1 MQITAVICLA
11 AARIIPVWVICFI
24 IIKEA
29 TMIVAGSVLY
39 LKKFVVHSN
48 WYGKC
53 ATVLFYTVIFA
64 MILFPDMSI
73 ALKNGMLA
81 FLVLVLILAAVGYL
95 IKLIDPK
102 DGEIY
107 EKKSNKL

>member
-1 MQITAVICLA
+1 
-11 AARIIPVWVICFI
+11 
-24 IIKEA
+24 
-29 TMIVAGSVLY
+29 MIVAGSVLY

-53 ATVLFYTVIFA
+53 ATILFYTVIFA

-73 ALKNGMLA
+73 AVKNGMLA
-81 FLVLVLILAAVGYL
+81 FLVLILILAAVGYL

>member
-1 MQITAVICLA
+1 
-11 AARIIPVWVICFI
+11 
-24 IIKEA
+24 
-29 TMIVAGSVLY
+29 
-39 LKKFVVHSN
+39 
-48 WYGKC
+48 
-53 ATVLFYTVIFA
+53 

-102 DGEIY
+102 DSEIY

>member
-29 TMIVAGSVLY
+29 TTIVAGSVLY

-48 WYGKC
+48 CYGKC
-53 ATVLFYTVIFA
+53 ATILFYTVIFA

-73 ALKNGMLA
+73 AVKNGMLA
-81 FLVLVLILAAVGYL
+81 FLVLILILAAVGYL
-95 IKLIDPK
+95 IKLIDLK

>member
-1 MQITAVICLA
+1 MRKICSKQRKCGDYYIPDLTVPDTKKY
-11 AARIIPVWVICFI
+11 II
-24 IIKEA
+24 
-29 TMIVAGSVLY
+29 
-39 LKKFVVHSN
+39 
-48 WYGKC
+48 GKC

-73 ALKNGMLA
+73 AVKNGMLA
-81 FLVLVLILAAVGYL
+81 FLVLILILAAVGYL

-102 DGEIY
+102 DGKIY